1 MKMDDNK
8 ETSEVCTVTKVIPA
22 KPKKLVQARLP
33 FQIFS
38 SQDSPNSLKSNNK
51 KRKLS
56 SPSPS
61 SCKSDKG
68 PKIARKENAL
78 AKSNNCEAENK
89 TSSHDDT
96 AELIDLDDLEDTDTV
111 INPKKRGEDDKG
123 AMKPNTL
130 LKYLKKTSEDSSEA
144 VVVPEKQEKINSEAV
159 IVLSRCDDV
168 LKSKS
173 SENNSEKEV
182 EADKLS
188 EKIEDKIE
196 DSSVEAM
203 DVSIV
208 DDSNKDKE
216 DDKSTDNLDNSDS
229 DLTTSSSEDEDD
241 KKSDDEKKSNDD
253 TDDKKNEDDDNKGDK
268 TPTNKSELAKKR
280 RTLTPKQLFRKMESE
295 KKREEREKAKAE
307 KKKLRAEAKM
317 KRREMKEAE
326 KELKRK
332 EKEQKELKKQMEIE
346 LKQKEKERKEKAK
359 EEDRRKREEAKEEEK
374 RKKEEEKLA
383 DERKKQKAASTF
395 VSFFV
400 PKKQEAKAVEETDI
414 GACNFKPFEIKAYM
428 KVAPICRRT
437 LSDEEK
443 EFFDKLGD
451 YKIVGKLWLD
461 EIRSDKKKIRRSPR
475 TWPFEDRD
483 DVVVLE
489 GDDDNADVVD
499 LGVPLERHRAKLLFF
514 SENRRPPYYGTW
526 RKKSKSVNPRR
537 PFGKD
542 ECIILLK

>member
-1 MKMDDNK
+1 M
-8 ETSEVCTVTKVIPA
+8 
-22 KPKKLVQARLP
+22 
-33 FQIFS
+33 
-38 SQDSPNSLKSNNK
+38 
-51 KRKLS
+51 S

-78 AKSNNCEAENK
+78 AKSTNCEADSK

-96 AELIDLDDLEDTDTV
+96 AEVIDLDDLEDTV
-111 INPKKRGEDDKG
+111 INPKKRGDDDKG

-130 LKYLKKTSEDSSEA
+130 LKYLQKTSEEPSKAVEVPENQEKLNSE
-144 VVVPEKQEKINSEAV
+144 VVVM
-159 IVLSRCDDV
+159 LSRCDDV

-173 SENNSEKEV
+173 SENTSDKEV

-188 EKIEDKIE
+188 EKENKIE

-203 DVSIV
+203 EVSIV
-208 DDSNKDKE
+208 DDDDEQVSNSLNKDKE

-229 DLTTSSSEDEDD
+229 DTTSSSSEDEDD

-253 TDDKKNEDDDNKGDK
+253 TDDKKNEDDDDKGDK
-268 TPTNKSELAKKR
+268 TPTNKSDQLVKKR

-307 KKKLRAEAKM
+307 KKKLRAEAKL

-451 YKIVGKLWLD
+451 CTIVGKLYLD

-483 DVVVLE
+483 DVVVL
-489 GDDDNADVVD
+489 GIVFYFF
-499 LGVPLERHRAKLLFF
+499 LL
-514 SENRRPPYYGTW
+514 
-526 RKKSKSVNPRR
+526 
-537 PFGKD
+537 
-542 ECIILLK
+542 

>member
-1 MKMDDNK
+1 MDGD
-8 ETSEVCTVTKVIPA
+8 TSSLTI
-22 KPKKLVQARLP
+22 ARLP

-68 PKIARKENAL
+68 PKIARKENTL
-78 AKSNNCEAENK
+78 AKSNNCEAESK

-96 AELIDLDDLEDTDTV
+96 AELLNLDDLEDTDTV

-130 LKYLKKTSEDSSEA
+130 LKYLQKTSEDSSKA
-144 VVVPEKQEKINSEAV
+144 AVVPEKQEKINSEAV

-173 SENNSEKEV
+173 SENNSDKEL

-188 EKIEDKIE
+188 EKIE

-229 DLTTSSSEDEDD
+229 DSTTSSSEDDDD

-253 TDDKKNEDDDNKGDK
+253 TDDKKNEDDDDNKGDK
-268 TPTNKSELAKKR
+268 TPTNKSDQLAKKR

-295 KKREEREKAKAE
+295 KKREEREKTKAE
-307 KKKLRAEAKM
+307 KKKLRAEAKL

-346 LKQKEKERKEKAK
+346 LKQKEKERRDKAK

-437 LSDEEK
+437 LSDKEK

-451 YKIVGKLWLD
+451 YKIV
-461 EIRSDKKKIRRSPR
+461 
-475 TWPFEDRD
+475 
-483 DVVVLE
+483 E

-499 LGVPLERHRAKLLFF
+499 LGVPLEKHRAKLLFF

-542 ECIILLK
+542 E